1 MEDVE
6 FKAIVVREEGGNYG
20 AQVEQRYVKDLPPG
34 ELLIRVSHSSLNFK
48 DALSATGNKGVT
60 RAYPH
65 TPGIDAA
72 GTVEQSASP
81 NFVVGDQVIVT
92 GYDLG
97 MNTSGGLSEFIRV
110 PANWVVKIPEGL
122 TSKKSMVY
130 GTAGFTAAMCVDT
143 LLQVGIAPS
152 QGPVLV
158 TGATGG
164 VGAIAVWL
172 LSHLGFEVTASTG
185 KLDASPWLSKLGA
198 ASVINRSLIS
208 AENKRPLLA
217 SEWAAAIDT
226 VGGDTLSNAIKSVQY
241 GGSVACCG
249 MAASPNLNTSVL
261 PFILRGVNLLGVD
274 SVELPLDVKID
285 IWNMLAREWNFGSE
299 GELDDLLCKNI
310 SLFGVADALNSML
323 DGTHR
328 GRFLVSL

>member
-1 MEDVE
+1 MENTE
-6 FKAIVVREEGGNYG
+6 FKALVVREEDGNYI
-20 AQVEQRYVKDLPPG
+20 AQVETRRIEELPVG
-34 ELLIRVSHSSLNFK
+34 DVLIRVSHSSLNFK
-48 DALSATGNKGVT
+48 DALSAIGNKGVT
-60 RAYPH
+60 RTYPH

-72 GTVEQSASP
+72 GVVERSESPHFSA
-81 NFVVGDQVIVT
+81 GDQVIVT

-97 MNTSGGLSEFIRV
+97 MNTSGGLSEYIRV
-110 PANWVVKIPEGL
+110 PANWVVNVPEGFS
-122 TSKKSMVY
+122 SKQAMVY

-164 VGAIAVWL
+164 VGAIAIWL
-172 LSHLGFEVTASTG
+172 LSHLGFDVTASTG

-198 ASVINRSLIS
+198 ASVINRSLMS
-208 AENKRPLLA
+208 EENKRPLLA
-217 SEWAAAIDT
+217 TEWAAVIDT

-249 MAASPNLNTSVL
+249 MAASANLNTSVL

-274 SVELPLDVKID
+274 SVELPLEVKMD
-285 IWNMLAREWNFGSE
+285 IWKMLAGEWDFGE
-299 GELDDLLCKNI
+299 DGELEKLLCHPV
-310 SLFGVADALNSML
+310 SLFGVPDALDAIL

-328 GRFLVSL
+328 GRFLVLP